1 MSSSGVADVPVAA
14 MVVDDRDVDVAYRR
28 LYPSLFRTAYLLV
41 DDRELAEEVVQ
52 DAFAAAL
59 PRWARLDVPEA
70 YLRTSVING
79 CRRVH
84 RRRRVAARLPR
95 HRHDAAAVL
104 GDDPIADAVRALPRV
119 QREVI
124 VLRYYLQLTDPEI
137 AEALQM
143 RVGTV
148 KSTLHRAR
156 ARLKEA
162 VS

>member
-1 MSSSGVADVPVAA
+1 MAA
-14 MVVDDRDVDVAYRR
+14 
-28 LYPSLFRTAYLLV
+28 
-41 DDRELAEEVVQ
+41 
-52 DAFAAAL
+52 
-59 PRWARLDVPEA
+59 
-70 YLRTSVING
+70 I
-79 CRRVH
+79 
-84 RRRRVAARLPR
+84 
-95 HRHDAAAVL
+95 L